1 MHLCTLNAMWYRIG
15 SDLVLLL
22 HLAFVLFVVAGG
34 LLVVKWPRLAWL
46 HLPSAAWGALVE
58 FTGWSCPLT
67 PLENSLRAMAGTA
80 TYDRDFIEQYILPLL
95 YPGELTRHVQLV
107 LGAVVVG
114 VNLVAYGWLWRR
126 IS

>member
-1 MHLCTLNAMWYRIG
+1 MHLCTLNAMWYRMG

-34 LLVVKWPRLAWL
+34 LLVAKWPRLAWL

-58 FTGWSCPLT
+58 FTGWICPLT
-67 PLENSLRAMAGTA
+67 PLENSLRAMAGA
-80 TYDRDFIEQYILPLL
+80 ETYDRDFIEQYILPLL
-95 YPGELTRHVQLV
+95 YPVELTRHVQLV